1 MAYSRSAMPRQTSLS
16 FKNQLLLAIGRH
28 AFVHLPPTGACH
40 GDFIPFGVRPGA
52 RQASALCDGQ
62 EVEIIAWRPLAP
74 QGLSYQVRRLSD
86 HREWWAKAVCLRKSA
101 SASSIME
108 D

>member
-1 MAYSRSAMPRQTSLS
+1 MDVLECLRCGGKM
-16 FKNQLLLAIGRH
+16 KILAVI
-28 AFVHLPPTGACH
+28 LPPETMTAILKSLGLSRRA
-40 GDFIPFGVRPGA
+40 PPLKSPAQGA
-52 RQASALCDGQ
+52 RQASELRDGQ

-74 QGLSYQVRRLSD
+74 QGLSYQVRRSSD

-101 SASSIME
+101 SASALE

>member
-1 MAYSRSAMPRQTSLS
+1 MAYNRSAMPRQTSLS
-16 FKNQLLLAIGRH
+16 FKNQLLIAIGRH
-28 AFVHLPPTGACH
+28 AFVHLPPSGACH
-40 GDFIPFGVRPGA
+40 GDFTPFGVRPGA
-52 RQASALCDGQ
+52 HPASALRDGQ

-86 HREWWAKAVCLRKSA
+86 RHEWWAKAICLRKSA
-101 SASSIME
+101 SASAVIE

>member
-28 AFVHLPPTGACH
+28 AFVHLPPTGAVH
-40 GDFIPFGVRPGA
+40 GDFIPFGVRPAAHQG
-52 RQASALCDGQ
+52 SAICDGQ

-86 HREWWAKAVCLRKSA
+86 CREWWAKAVCLRKSA
-101 SASSIME
+101 SASAIVE